1 MFNYIKDLLN
11 FKNLVLIFPVALI
24 SVKIIGN
31 LILFFILLV
40 GIKNYFINNY
50 QPFKIPATKMISI
63 ISIAYFSIMLLS
75 IIFNAGF
82 NEEIKHIARKLHFL
96 LLPIISLAFLG
107 FKIDVKAIIMSIKIG
122 LISIGLIIFFQGF
135 FSHEG
140 FIDLIWDEG
149 RLSGMINSN
158 VSGDIMVLMFFMS
171 IVRFFDENKKEL
183 LLTFISSSFGL
194 FGILSSG
201 SRGSWLTFTILAIIL
216 FFLKFKKILFV
227 YHNKKSLLY
236 GVGLFLISSLIVF
249 APKIHIT
256 FQHTLSN
263 VLIWADNEEIYSSSG
278 IRLEMWQDS
287 LEAFKD
293 APWYGYGYRLA
304 NSKVSEYSQNHSEVI
319 SSFTH
324 LHNEYITALLSAGF
338 PGLFLLILILFV
350 PMSIFFKSRHYE
362 ENYYVSIMGIVLT
375 MGYAISG
382 ITHIA
387 FGEEHLN
394 AFYVFYILL
403 LLNLIV
409 NNKNN
414 KELR

>member
-1 MFNYIKDLLN
+1 
-11 FKNLVLIFPVALI
+11 
-24 SVKIIGN
+24 
-31 LILFFILLV
+31 
-40 GIKNYFINNY
+40 
-50 QPFKIPATKMISI
+50 
-63 ISIAYFSIMLLS
+63 
-75 IIFNAGF
+75 
-82 NEEIKHIARKLHFL
+82 
-96 LLPIISLAFLG
+96 
-107 FKIDVKAIIMSIKIG
+107 
-122 LISIGLIIFFQGF
+122 
-135 FSHEG
+135 
-140 FIDLIWDEG
+140 
-149 RLSGMINSN
+149 
-158 VSGDIMVLMFFMS
+158 
-171 IVRFFDENKKEL
+171 
-183 LLTFISSSFGL
+183 
-194 FGILSSG
+194 
-201 SRGSWLTFTILAIIL
+201 
-216 FFLKFKKILFV
+216 
-227 YHNKKSLLY
+227 
-236 GVGLFLISSLIVF
+236 
-249 APKIHIT
+249 
-256 FQHTLSN
+256 
-263 VLIWADNEEIYSSSG
+263 
-278 IRLEMWQDS
+278 
-287 LEAFKD
+287 
-293 APWYGYGYRLA
+293 LA